1 MPDAGPDMSRLGL
14 SALAMIVV
22 LGLTIL
28 GMRLVGRLLEPS
40 DARRALAVQAV
51 LWIGTAV
58 LVVILLLIRH

>member
-28 GMRLVGRLLEPS
+28 GVRSPFKPS
-40 DARRALAVQAV
+40 CGSERRC
-51 LWIGTAV
+51 
-58 LVVILLLIRH
+58 